1 MDISVSGVVG
11 VWREE
16 RGWGGVGGW
25 VGGRAVGERGIFAY
39 HSVASFI
46 FEYHPVAFCI
56 FEYVSA
62 TSR

>member
-1 MDISVSGVVG
+1 MDISVSRVVG
-11 VWREE
+11 IWREE
-16 RGWGGVGGW
+16 RGWGGGW

-39 HSVASFI
+39 HSVASFR
-46 FEYHPVAFCI
+46 FEYNPVAFCI